1 MVFVPFHHAYDGSQ
15 AIAQHPEYSDVYGKT
30 PPVKEQTL
38 KTNIASDKNISK
50 GGALY
55 LVFLVI
61 VVVIALYTYN
71 VYPVAF
77 DRTRR

>member
-1 MVFVPFHHAYDGSQ
+1 MYLKQQILIKSTH
-15 AIAQHPEYSDVYGKT
+15 
-30 PPVKEQTL
+30 QTL
-38 KTNIASDKNISK
+38 KINIASDKNISK